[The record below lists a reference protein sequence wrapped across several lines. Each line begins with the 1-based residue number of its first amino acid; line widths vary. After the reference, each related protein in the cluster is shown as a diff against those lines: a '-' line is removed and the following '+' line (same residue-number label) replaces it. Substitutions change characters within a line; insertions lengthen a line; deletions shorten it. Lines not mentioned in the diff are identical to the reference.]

1 MGLLSALVAP
11 GRRLPDI
18 RQAEATECGLACLAM
33 VSCFHD
39 RHVDLN
45 ALRREHPV
53 SLKGMTLKT
62 LMDTAGKLGFNS
74 RPLRL
79 ELAHLKNL
87 QLPAILHWDMAHYV
101 VLKSAGLKGLVIH
114 DPGLGPRR
122 YTLQEASKHF
132 TGIALEL
139 MPSIEYNPPPP
150 LRKLS
155 MGALFGP
162 IAGLRKALA
171 QVLVLSIILQI
182 YVLASPFYLQL
193 VVDDAVA
200 MNDPDLAFI
209 LALGFGLFL
218 LINTGAAI
226 IRTRLLAHI
235 QSSIAFQMGA
245 GLFKHLLRL
254 PLVYFEKR
262 HVGDL
267 VSRFGST
274 EPIRHLFAEG
284 LISVGIDGVMA
295 VLTLTM
301 IFIYAPS
308 LGAIVL
314 AALFVYV
321 LLRIVFFHKLRRSS
335 LDLMVARAREG
346 TTFIETVR
354 AIQSIKLFGREAER
368 CAVWMNH
375 HAELIRADTSVTLL
389 KQTFHVLN
397 DLVFGIENV
406 FIIYLG
412 AQAVLADRM
421 TIGMLFAFMAYKQQ
435 FVSKASAL
443 VEKAIEFQ
451 MLDLYLGRLADI
463 TSAEPEDTDKPAVM
477 YPRPLNGSIEVRSLA
492 FRYAEGEPFIFE
504 NISFSVQAGDYVAVT
519 GPSGQGKT
527 TLIKI
532 LVGLL
537 KPTKGQI
544 LIDGVPLQAMGTEV
558 YRKNIGVV
566 MQDDHLLSGT
576 IADNICFFDERFD
589 LEQMTRCAMLA
600 GLHDEIAQMPMAYN
614 SLIGDMG
621 TSLSGGQ
628 RQRLLLARAL
638 YKKPR
643 ILFMDEGTSNLDLEM
658 ERHVSRAIQGLGLTR
673 VIVAHRTETINS
685 AGRRL
690 IMNKI
695 GLRED
700 SAEAALESA
709 SSNQEK
715 AISRRGKVYH

>member
-1 MGLLSALVAP
+1 
-11 GRRLPDI
+11 
-18 RQAEATECGLACLAM
+18 
-33 VSCFHD
+33 
-39 RHVDLN
+39 
-45 ALRREHPV
+45 
-53 SLKGMTLKT
+53 
-62 LMDTAGKLGFNS
+62 
-74 RPLRL
+74 
-79 ELAHLKNL
+79 
-87 QLPAILHWDMAHYV
+87 
-101 VLKSAGLKGLVIH
+101 
-114 DPGLGPRR
+114 
-122 YTLQEASKHF
+122 
-132 TGIALEL
+132 
-139 MPSIEYNPPPP
+139 
-150 LRKLS
+150 
-155 MGALFGP
+155 
-162 IAGLRKALA
+162 
-171 QVLVLSIILQI
+171 
-182 YVLASPFYLQL
+182 
-193 VVDDAVA
+193 
-200 MNDPDLAFI
+200 
-209 LALGFGLFL
+209 
-218 LINTGAAI
+218 
-226 IRTRLLAHI
+226 
-235 QSSIAFQMGA
+235 
-245 GLFKHLLRL
+245 
-254 PLVYFEKR
+254 
-262 HVGDL
+262 
-267 VSRFGST
+267 
-274 EPIRHLFAEG
+274 
-284 LISVGIDGVMA
+284 
-295 VLTLTM
+295 
-301 IFIYAPS
+301 
-308 LGAIVL
+308 
-314 AALFVYV
+314 
-321 LLRIVFFHKLRRSS
+321 
-335 LDLMVARAREG
+335 
-346 TTFIETVR
+346 
-354 AIQSIKLFGREAER
+354 
-368 CAVWMNH
+368 
-375 HAELIRADTSVTLL
+375 
-389 KQTFHVLN
+389 
-397 DLVFGIENV
+397 
-406 FIIYLG
+406 
-412 AQAVLADRM
+412 
-421 TIGMLFAFMAYKQQ
+421 
-435 FVSKASAL
+435 
-443 VEKAIEFQ
+443 

-504 NISFSVQAGDYVAVT
+504 NISFRVQAGDYVAVT

-532 LVGLL
+532 SVGLL